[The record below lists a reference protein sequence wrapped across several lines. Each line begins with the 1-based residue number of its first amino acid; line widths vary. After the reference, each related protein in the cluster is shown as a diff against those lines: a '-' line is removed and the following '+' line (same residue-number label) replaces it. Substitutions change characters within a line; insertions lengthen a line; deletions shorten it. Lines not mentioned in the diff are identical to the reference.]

1 MPRLTQIIAHNSIM
15 FTVNYPAFSEPYF
28 CLKSILT
35 HKFALEKS
43 GDISRVCCRLF
54 AVFWAKICVKAA
66 KIWFNRVYGSHDGD
80 LCLPRRS
87 TEGHPSLSAHPWE
100 RTFAPSAM
108 YIQREFDAYLCHF
121 AFVTLPIGLQSWTH
135 TFANE
140 PPERLL
146 SAIKGQE

>member
-1 MPRLTQIIAHNSIM
+1 MGELRLHLAMTAIEPNKL
-15 FTVNYPAFSEPYF
+15 FTTFVVSRKFP
-28 CLKSILT
+28 
-35 HKFALEKS
+35 KFALEKS

-121 AFVTLPIGLQSWTH
+121 AFLTH
-135 TFANE
+135 IFAQVAD
-140 PPERLL
+140 L
-146 SAIKGQE
+146 